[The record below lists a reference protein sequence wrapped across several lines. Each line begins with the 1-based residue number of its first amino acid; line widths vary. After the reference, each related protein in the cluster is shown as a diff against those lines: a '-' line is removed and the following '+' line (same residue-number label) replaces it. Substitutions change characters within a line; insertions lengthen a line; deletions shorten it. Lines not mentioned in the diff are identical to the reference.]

1 MKYPETILNL
11 IECFK
16 KYPSIGA
23 KTAER
28 LALSTLDLSDE
39 VISLFATSLN
49 DIKLKI
55 KRCNKCNNLTEDEIC
70 EICKDSNRDNGILCI
85 VENAKYINLIEK
97 NNIFKGKYYVLN
109 NLISPSNGLDPSIIE
124 IDRIIKIIKEDK
136 IKEVIIALKPSI
148 EGETTALY
156 ISKLL
161 EDYDVIVSRIARGI
175 PNGAEIDYVDSLT
188 LEMALENRN
197 IISNN

>member
-1 MKYPETILNL
+1 MKKNL
-11 IECFK
+11 KNEKGIITTDVVL
-16 KYPSIGA
+16 SIIVIMMFSV
-23 KTAER
+23 
-28 LALSTLDLSDE
+28 LF
-39 VISLFATSLN
+39 ISLMY
-49 DIKLKI
+49 
-55 KRCNKCNNLTEDEIC
+55 NNA
-70 EICKDSNRDNGILCI
+70 

-109 NLISPSNGLDPSIIE
+109 NLISPSNGLDPSTIE
-124 IDRIIKIIKEDK
+124 IDKIINIIKENEV
-136 IKEVIIALKPSI
+136 KEVIIALKPSI

-161 EDYDVIVSRIARGI
+161 ENYDVIVSRIARGI